1 MFLRPFFVDD
11 GKAGGVWELHITISI
26 IVKGKLPIAINNE
39 CGNTPID
46 GTELYVAC
54 IGDSAIVIVD
64 AVTGGTALTANAH
77 L

>member
-46 GTELYVAC
+46 GTELYVASYSVEEKLPVRFFR
-54 IGDSAIVIVD
+54 GSGSVFRSSF
-64 AVTGGTALTANAH
+64 
-77 L
+77 